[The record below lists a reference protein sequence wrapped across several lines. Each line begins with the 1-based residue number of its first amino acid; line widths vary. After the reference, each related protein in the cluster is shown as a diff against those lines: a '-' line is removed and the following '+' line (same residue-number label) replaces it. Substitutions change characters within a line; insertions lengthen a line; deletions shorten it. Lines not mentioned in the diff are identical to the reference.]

1 MNVFSFGL
9 KQLLF
14 LGFFTLCWSTG
25 PTFAEI
31 IEVPGLDSAVEIIVD
46 KWGVPHIYAES
57 QHDVFFA
64 QGFNAARDR
73 LWQMDLWRRQGL
85 GRLASVLGHRYVAR
99 DAANRLFLYR
109 GDMEQEWFSYGP
121 DAKSIATAFTKGINA
136 YIKHL
141 ETTPRKLPPEFQLLN
156 YQPERWAPED
166 VVRIRTHGLWRNATS
181 EILRAQII
189 CQHGLSAASLWKRLE
204 PHREPTIPNGFDPCS
219 IPEDVLDVYRLAKGP
234 LSFRSYMEASTIE
247 NTELMASIGSN
258 NWVVAP
264 SRTRKGSAILANDP
278 HRLHAVPSVR
288 YAAHLIA
295 PDINIVGAGEPTLP
309 GISIGHNEDIAFGL
323 TIFAMDQEDLYYY
336 PLDPSN
342 PYQYVHVGKPQ
353 PLRRIVESIEVRDAE
368 PVSISLEFT
377 RHGPVV
383 KRESERLYALRA
395 GWLEPGMAPY
405 FGSIAYMKSNNW
417 AEFNDALNRWGGPAE
432 NHVYADTRGN
442 IGYQPAGLFP
452 RRENFDGLL
461 PVPGDGEYEWNGFF
475 DINVLPSE
483 FNPDRGFITTA
494 NAMTLPADY
503 PIDKYRIG
511 FEWSS
516 PWRQRRIENVLQRQ
530 RKHTLRNS
538 IALQHDYQSVFAEQM
553 LKLLPRRLPN
563 EIKTIFEGWD
573 AEMDARSSTASFFSI
588 WYSRHLVPSLI
599 ETLFG
604 NVTPVK
610 SLSSSS
616 VLELMQNRAYD
627 ELVITSLENA
637 YKECVRLMGRYPERW
652 HWGDLHAIRFEHPLY
667 PFAEGLLKDSM
678 ELMSYPRGGSG
689 NTTNSNGFFSRNLRV
704 RSGASWRFVVDT
716 GDWDSARMTNTP
728 GQSGNP
734 ESPYYDNLLE
744 DWAND
749 RTFPLLF
756 SRKRIEENA
765 AFTINLVPSNKSTT
779 E

>member
-1 MNVFSFGL
+1 MKVFSLRLKRLLSFG
-9 KQLLF
+9 F
-14 LGFFTLCWSTG
+14 ITLCWPSD
-25 PTFAEI
+25 PTFAEV
-31 IEVPGLDSAVEIIVD
+31 IELPGLNSEVEIIVD

-85 GRLASVLGHRYVAR
+85 GQLASILGSRYVAR

-109 GDMEQEWFSYGP
+109 GDMEQEWFRYGP

-136 YIKHL
+136 YLDYL
-141 ETTPRKLPPEFQLLN
+141 ETMPRKLPPEFQLLN
-156 YQPERWAPED
+156 YRPGRWSPED
-166 VVRIRTHGLWRNATS
+166 IVRIRTHGLWRNATS
-181 EILRAQII
+181 EILRAQIL
-189 CQHGLSAASLWKRLE
+189 CQHGLGAASLWKRLE
-204 PHREPTIPNGFDPCS
+204 PYREPIIPEGLDPCS
-219 IPEDVLDVYRLAKGP
+219 IPEDVLDVYRLARAP
-234 LSFRSYMEASTIE
+234 LSFHSYMEVSAIDDSEQRAS
-247 NTELMASIGSN
+247 LGSN

-278 HRLHAVPSVR
+278 HRLHTVPSVR

-295 PDINIVGAGEPTLP
+295 PNINIVGAGEPTLP

-323 TIFAMDQEDLYYY
+323 TIFAMDQEDLFYY
-336 PLDPSN
+336 PIDPNN
-342 PYQYVHVGKPQ
+342 PSQYTHAGKLQ
-353 PLRRIVESIEVRDAE
+353 TLQRIVESIEIRDAE
-368 PVSISLEFT
+368 PVAVSLEFT
-377 RHGPVV
+377 KHGPVV
-383 KRESERLYALRA
+383 KREAERLYALRA
-395 GWLEPGMAPY
+395 AWLEPGMAPY
-405 FGSIAYMKSNNW
+405 FGSIAYMKSKNW
-417 AEFNDALNRWGGPAE
+417 DEFRHALSRWGGPAE
-432 NHVYADTRGN
+432 NHVYADVEGN

-452 RRENFDGLL
+452 RRQNSDGLL
-461 PVPGDGEYEWNGFF
+461 PVPGDGRYEWEGFF

-483 FNPDRGFITTA
+483 FNPDRGFIATA
-494 NAMTLPADY
+494 NAMTLPPEY

-516 PWRQRRIENVLQRQ
+516 PWRQQRINNVLQRQ
-530 RKHTLRNS
+530 RKHTLRDSSN
-538 IALQHDYQSVFAEQM
+538 LQHDYQSVFAEEI
-553 LKLLPRRLPN
+553 LKKLPRRLPN
-563 EIKTIFEGWD
+563 KIKTVFERWD
-573 AEMDARSSTASFFSI
+573 GEMDARSSSASFFSI
-588 WYSRHLVPSLI
+588 WYTRHLVPALI
-599 ETLFG
+599 ETLFSG
-604 NVTPVK
+604 STPIR

-616 VLELMQNRAYD
+616 VLELMDSPAYEGLVISSLESAYD
-627 ELVITSLENA
+627 
-637 YKECVRLMGRYPERW
+637 ECVRLMGRYPERW

-689 NTTNSNGFFSRNLRV
+689 NTTNSNGFLSRNLRV

-734 ESPYYDNLLE
+734 DSPYYDNLLD

-756 SRKRIEENA
+756 SRKLIEDNA
-765 AFTINLVPSNKSTT
+765 AFTINLVPSDDPAI